1 MKSPE
6 PAETT
11 PLLTAA
17 RAITLA
23 LDAGVPLMHEMFKTY
38 LAAGFNERQALI
50 LVAEMLGRSG
60 QDRQ

>member
-1 MKSPE
+1 MKLPE

-17 RAITLA
+17 RA
-23 LDAGVPLMHEMFKTY
+23 MHEMFKTY